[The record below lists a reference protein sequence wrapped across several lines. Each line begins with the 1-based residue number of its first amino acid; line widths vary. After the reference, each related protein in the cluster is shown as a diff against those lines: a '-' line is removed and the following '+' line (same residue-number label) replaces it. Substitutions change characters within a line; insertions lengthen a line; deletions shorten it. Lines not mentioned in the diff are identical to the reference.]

1 MITGVMMYQE
11 TFLVLRKDR
20 NTITEE
26 SEKEGKFPELM
37 IYTLLVSEY
46 VNVQKVI
53 NTIAY
58 KL

>member
-1 MITGVMMYQE
+1 MMYQE